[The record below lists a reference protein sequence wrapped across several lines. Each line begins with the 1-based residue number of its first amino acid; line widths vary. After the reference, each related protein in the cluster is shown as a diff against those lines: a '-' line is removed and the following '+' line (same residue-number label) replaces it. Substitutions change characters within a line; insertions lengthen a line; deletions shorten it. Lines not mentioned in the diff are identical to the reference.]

1 VTKFS
6 GHKNTPH
13 NKEGECLPAI
23 IKKGNVVYMAHP
35 MAKLY
40 FKLGSIYQKRYLM
53 MAINLLNPKKAFE
66 TTGLDS
72 QGRVTMIHQKEQN
85 RYCLNMTYASPIRRG
100 LAEIIEDIPDIYNV
114 KISLD
119 VTEKIKSA
127 YLGVTGEKL
136 EITEENGKQV
146 VTVPK
151 FNCHASVVFEYK
163 ECVL

>member
-1 VTKFS
+1 MRVKKENVIYCSHPLPTTFNIFGS
-6 GHKNTPH
+6 VYHKN
-13 NKEGECLPAI
+13 
-23 IKKGNVVYMAHP
+23 
-35 MAKLY
+35 Y
-40 FKLGSIYQKRYLM
+40 FLM
-53 MAINLLNPKKAFE
+53 LLNRLGFPRAFKIE
-66 TTGLDS
+66 GLGAE
-72 QGRVTMIHQKEQN
+72 GRATMIKQEDKN

-100 LAEIIEDIPDIYNV
+100 AAEIIEDIVDIYNV